1 MIANDSNILS
11 IFCDVIQIRFDLAS
25 LCTEHRYCIPAEK
38 KQGPGGYETLKH
50 RLDATAKIMEYLGPM
65 LPGWGEAEDN
75 NTMGTHVFRVKK

>member
-1 MIANDSNILS
+1 MIAIYCQFLVMSFRFGLTLLPFVQNIATVYQL
-11 IFCDVIQIRFDLAS
+11 
-25 LCTEHRYCIPAEK
+25 K

-75 NTMGTHVFRVKK
+75 NTMGTHVFTVKK